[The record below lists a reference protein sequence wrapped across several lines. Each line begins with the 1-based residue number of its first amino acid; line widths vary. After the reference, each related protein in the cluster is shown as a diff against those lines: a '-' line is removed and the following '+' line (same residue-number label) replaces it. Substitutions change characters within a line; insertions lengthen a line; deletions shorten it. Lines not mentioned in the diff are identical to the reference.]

1 MEMSVSSEMTFF
13 TTKQQSEICPH
24 LRTGSSAEDRGR
36 IDTRLGLLNY
46 LSVPIHLFTCYPFT
60 SVFYYDSLTLLLILS
75 LFADCLLLVIELL
88 LLSLDIRI
96 KGGRPPSLV
105 LQS

>member
-36 IDTRLGLLNY
+36 IDT
-46 LSVPIHLFTCYPFT
+46 SVYSTPTR
-60 SVFYYDSLTLLLILS
+60 SIL
-75 LFADCLLLVIELL
+75 EL
-88 LLSLDIRI
+88 LLSLLKMNNIFGWLYQR
-96 KGGRPPSLV
+96 L
-105 LQS
+105 

>member
-36 IDTRLGLLNY
+36 IDTSHSSMKHTYVELKAHNFSIILIETIYIQTKLY
-46 LSVPIHLFTCYPFT
+46 WYQLTIHSPSFLLSVSRYLGI
-60 SVFYYDSLTLLLILS
+60 
-75 LFADCLLLVIELL
+75 
-88 LLSLDIRI
+88 
-96 KGGRPPSLV
+96 
-105 LQS
+105 

>member
-36 IDTRLGLLNY
+36 IDTSSSCTPFLLCSWNY
-46 LSVPIHLFTCYPFT
+46 KHKTV
-60 SVFYYDSLTLLLILS
+60 
-75 LFADCLLLVIELL
+75 A
-88 LLSLDIRI
+88 LDVGIQPRRNHSDW
-96 KGGRPPSLV
+96 GRPQNEPF
-105 LQS
+105 

>member
-36 IDTRLGLLNY
+36 IDTSCPVGPKNRPVSTSTYQRNDTVLDRSQNISLHF
-46 LSVPIHLFTCYPFT
+46 ICITFHLHYITFAFKNRAT
-60 SVFYYDSLTLLLILS
+60 S
-75 LFADCLLLVIELL
+75 A
-88 LLSLDIRI
+88 
-96 KGGRPPSLV
+96 
-105 LQS
+105 

>member
-36 IDTRLGLLNY
+36 IDTRSKDQTTVFVSSTLRKSHLTSTKPMVVFARGEESDETR
-46 LSVPIHLFTCYPFT
+46 LSQSTPKDYILTLFTC
-60 SVFYYDSLTLLLILS
+60 
-75 LFADCLLLVIELL
+75 
-88 LLSLDIRI
+88 
-96 KGGRPPSLV
+96 
-105 LQS
+105 Q

>member
-36 IDTRLGLLNY
+36 IDTMSATISYNILQY
-46 LSVPIHLFTCYPFT
+46 IQPKYTCDT
-60 SVFYYDSLTLLLILS
+60 SLHVWVDRVKKTKPANFFS
-75 LFADCLLLVIELL
+75 
-88 LLSLDIRI
+88 
-96 KGGRPPSLV
+96 
-105 LQS
+105 QSFPTTCNG

>member
-36 IDTRLGLLNY
+36 IDT
-46 LSVPIHLFTCYPFT
+46 SALFLELDTIVDLRHHQT
-60 SVFYYDSLTLLLILS
+60 SHSDTVASQERTHMTIKRNPTT
-75 LFADCLLLVIELL
+75 DCI
-88 LLSLDIRI
+88 
-96 KGGRPPSLV
+96 
-105 LQS
+105 